1 MARREETVTITREG
15 RDQGKTFT
23 LREMPAAQAEE
34 WFMRAMML
42 LARSGAEVPADL
54 FQQGAMGFAAIGIG
68 AALTGL
74 GKAPWAEVKPLLD
87 EMMRCV
93 VAIQSPA
100 GVPIMAHAQ
109 VMAQIEE
116 VATLIQLRED
126 VLSLHLGFS
135 LAARLS
141 SYRDM
146 AAAMMAVSG
155 QNTSTSP
162 EASESLSAAA

>member
-1 MARREETVTITREG
+1 MRRETEVTIRREG
-15 RDQGKTFT
+15 RDKDKTFT

-42 LARSGAEVPADL
+42 LARSGAEVPSDL
-54 FQQGAMGFAAIGIG
+54 FQQGAMAFAAIGIG

-74 GKAPWAEVKPLLD
+74 GKAPWGEVKPLLD
-87 EMMRCV
+87 DMMRCV
-93 VAIQSPA
+93 VAISSPS
-100 GVPIMAHAQ
+100 GVPVTNHAQ

-116 VATLIQLRED
+116 VHTLIQLREE

-141 SYRDM
+141 AFRDM
-146 AAAMMAVSG
+146 AAAMMAANG
-155 QNTSTSP
+155 PTTSTSP
-162 EASESLSAAA
+162 EASESSSEVD